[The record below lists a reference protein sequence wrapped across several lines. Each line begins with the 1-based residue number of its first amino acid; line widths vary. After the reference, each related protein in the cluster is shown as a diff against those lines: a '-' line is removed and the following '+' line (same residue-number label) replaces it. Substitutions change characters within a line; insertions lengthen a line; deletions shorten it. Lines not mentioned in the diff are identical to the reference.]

1 MAAHAPTAQF
11 VTISVSTAGDT
22 LVTRDRAY
30 KIKNMGANIVSIGP
44 SATLPTAAVTAG
56 DQTSLN
62 PVASTGPVD
71 GVILFPNRTYSVR
84 AVSGATLCCLE
95 EIPLSMREI

>member
-1 MAAHAPTAQF
+1 MAAHAPTVQF
-11 VTISVSTAGDT
+11 LTISVSTTGDT
-22 LVTRDRAY
+22 LATGDKNY

-44 SATLPTAAVTAG
+44 TSTLPTAAVTAG

-62 PVASTGPVD
+62 PVAATGPVD
-71 GVILFPNRTYSVR
+71 GVILFKNRTYSVR
-84 AVSGATLCCLE
+84 AVSAATLCCLE